1 MTLLDFAR
9 GPALQAAFAI
19 FLLGTLWRLVA
30 LLALPRNRDLS
41 VPKPDA
47 PSGVVA
53 GLGGIVR
60 HMAISKQLGPVPKF
74 AAWNGYVFHVGLAVI
89 VLGFTQHI
97 LVIEGLFGLSWAGLS
112 TGVITV
118 VAVITLGSLIAALV
132 RRMTS
137 PVMRLISTANDYLS
151 WLITVLPVLTGLMAA
166 THLGARYETLLALH
180 ILSIA
185 VLLIWFPFGKLFHA
199 VLVWIT
205 RGQTGAF
212 YRRRGV
218 KI

>member
-19 FLLGTLWRLVA
+19 FLLGSLWRLVA
-30 LLALPRNRDLS
+30 LLALPRSRDLS

-47 PSGVVA
+47 PSGLVA
-53 GLGGIVR
+53 GLGGILR
-60 HMAISKQLGPVPKF
+60 HMVISNQLGPVPKF
-74 AAWNGYVFHVGLAVI
+74 AAWNGYVFHLGLAII

-97 LVIEGLFGLSWAGLS
+97 LVIEGLFGLSWAGLP
-112 TGVITV
+112 TGVVTL
-118 VAVITLGSLIAALV
+118 VAVITLASLIAALI
-132 RRMTS
+132 RRLTS
-137 PVMRLISTANDYLS
+137 PVLRLISTADDWFS
-151 WLITVLPVLTGLMAA
+151 WLITVLPVITGLLAVA
-166 THLGARYETLLALH
+166 HLGARYETLLALH
-180 ILSIA
+180 ILSVA
-185 VLLIWFPFGKLFHA
+185 ALLIWSPFGKLFHA